1 MVMRMINTQFGEVKL
16 HLDEQIEKKGISKNK
31 LAFKA
36 EIQRTQLNNYCK
48 GKVLRIDLAV
58 LARICTVLECSPG
71 DILEY
76 IPPKNR

>member
-1 MVMRMINTQFGEVKL
+1 M
-16 HLDEQIEKKGISKNK
+16 LDEEYGKIVIHLNEQIQKKGISKNK

-48 GKVLRIDLAV
+48 GTVQRIDLAV
-58 LARICTVLECSPG
+58 LARLCCVLDCSPG

-76 IPPKNR
+76 VPDKDEN